1 MTYRITE
8 NINLP
13 FKIMP
18 VINEF
23 EKKIEVRVKLKSIF
37 DKTIFATNVHLKVP
51 VPKNTARVT
60 CKTQIGRAKYEAENG
75 GIIWRIK
82 KFPGDF
88 EDVMRCDIEL
98 SQTNTEK
105 QWSRPPISIEF

>member
-13 FKIMP
+13 FKVMP

-23 EKKIEVRVKLKSIF
+23 GKKIEVRVKLKSIF
-37 DKTIFATNVHLKVP
+37 DKTIFANNVNLKVP
-51 VPKNTARVT
+51 CPKNTAVVNT
-60 CKTQIGRAKYEAENG
+60 DAGIGRAKYEAENG

-82 KFPGDF
+82 KFPGIKF
-88 EDVMRCDIEL
+88 IF
-98 SQTNTEK
+98 
-105 QWSRPPISIEF
+105 II